1 MARLP
6 PGFRFHPTD
15 VELIMYYLKRKITG
29 KKFHFEVITE
39 LNIYKFSPWDLPDK
53 CCYKSKDLEWY
64 FFCPRERKYASGGRM
79 NRATDSGYWKTTGKD
94 RYVTYD
100 EKIVGSVKTLVF
112 HLGHP
117 PRGQRTDW
125 LIHEYKFEDKESIDA
140 GFAQDSYVLYK
151 VFQKSG
157 PGPKNGA
164 QYGAPFKEEDWEDDK
179 IPAEPCTSDVFPA
192 PPGRPDKPSTSN
204 ATRVVDPGSTSVW
217 PSSELSPSPIQPS
230 VQKLPLDEPDD
241 EELPGEPKLSNVS
254 SINWMPSDQLKAK
267 SSNIFSA
274 LPILPEKQSCSV
286 DTSLA
291 NPGPGPSNDQMCTN
305 EMAPDELDDEMIGLF
320 TQFTEDTSLLSGGNE
335 TNQQKLEN
343 FHQDVNAPSAAFTDG
358 NDIFDDLGDIE
369 VWARVGQLEPDLT
382 ASGGANY
389 SLNPVI
395 LPQDA
400 AYMELNDLDIPLN
413 HPAETIGTGQLVPG
427 HFCTPYNS
435 NIGMQQ
441 LCFGSNSLG
450 IVQDFGEHR
459 LPTLPE
465 SYTQQVNHP
474 DMAYNFQNNANHGY
488 NAATNFSVSSYKQPE
503 ESRLDAQNLERGVQ
517 QRKFYLSIFALWDGS
532 FLLVKAEVTFGV
544 DGCTDDALSVV
555 LGEQRKLY
563 SSIFALCGGSF
574 ILVKA
579 EVTLGV
585 DGCTNDALSVILG
598 EQRKLYLSIFALCGG
613 SFILVKA
620 EVILGVDGCTNDALS
635 VILGNPSFTFTRV
648 SNVDKAD
655 FSKKTHVAFCFG
667 FSLAFICFSHVE
679 MLWFNSLWELYQFIV
694 FKILLNQL
702 QFNSS
707 GTPFHLHFIS
717 AIKLTS
723 ALSLVTNTFLKWS

>member
-29 KKFHFEVITE
+29 KKLHFEGITE

-64 FFCPRERKYASGGRM
+64 FFCPRERKYASGARM
-79 NRATDSGYWKTTGKD
+79 NRATDTGYWKTTGKD
-94 RYVTYD
+94 RPVTYC

-117 PRGQRTDW
+117 PRGKRTDW
-125 LIHEYKFEDKESIDA
+125 VIHEYKFEDKESIDA
-140 GFAQDSYVLYK
+140 GFAQDSYVLCK

-192 PPGRPDKPSTSN
+192 PPGRTDKPSGSN
-204 ATRVVDPGSTSVW
+204 AIRMVDPRSTSDW
-217 PSSELSPSPIQPS
+217 TSSEQSPSPIQPS

-241 EELPGEPKLSNVS
+241 EELPGEPNLSNVS
-254 SINWMPSDQLKAK
+254 SINWRPSDQLKAK
-267 SSNIFSA
+267 PSNTFSA
-274 LPILPEKQSCSV
+274 LPILPEEQSCSV
-286 DTSLA
+286 DTGLV
-291 NPGPGPSNDQMCTN
+291 NPGPGPSNAQMCTN
-305 EMAPDELDDEMIGLF
+305 EMALDDIDDEMIGLF
-320 TQFTEDTSLLSGGNE
+320 APFTEDTSLLSGGSEPN
-335 TNQQKLEN
+335 QKLDN
-343 FHQDVNAPSAAFTDG
+343 FHQEVNAPPAACTDG
-358 NDIFDDLGDIE
+358 NDIFDGLGDIE
-369 VWARVGQLEPDLT
+369 FWAGVGQLEPDLT
-382 ASGGANY
+382 ASGGANH

-395 LPQDA
+395 LPQEAPQDA

-427 HFCTPYNS
+427 YFCTPYNS
-435 NIGMQQ
+435 NNGMQQ

-450 IVQDFGEHR
+450 IVQDFGEHH
-459 LPTLPE
+459 LPALPE

-474 DMAYNFQNNANHGY
+474 DMAYNFLNNPNQGY

-503 ESRLDAQNLERGVQ
+503 DRRLDTQNLERGVQ
-517 QRKFYLSIFALWDGS
+517 QQKFYLSIFALCDGS
-532 FLLVKAEVTFGV
+532 FL
-544 DGCTDDALSVV
+544 
-555 LGEQRKLY
+555 
-563 SSIFALCGGSF
+563 
-574 ILVKA
+574 LVKA

-598 EQRKLYLSIFALCGG
+598 EQRKLYLSIFAFCGG
-613 SFILVKA
+613 PFILVKA
-620 EVILGVDGCTNDALS
+620 EVTLGVDGCTNDALS
-635 VILGNPSFTFTRV
+635 VILGNPSFTSTRV

-655 FSKKTHVAFCFG
+655 FSKKTHEAFCFG
-667 FSLAFICFSHVE
+667 FSLAFIRFSCVG
-679 MLWFNSLWELYQFIV
+679 MLWLNSLWELYQFIV
-694 FKILLNQL
+694 FKILLNQV

-707 GTPFHLHFIS
+707 GTSFHLHFH
-717 AIKLTS
+717 
-723 ALSLVTNTFLKWS
+723 LSYIANYAVL